1 MTSSSQKRHRT
12 RKGKE
17 PTEGHVVNPPPTTI
31 EEVLDYSR
39 YFTSKRKMMV
49 FEKKFHGRLVIT
61 SKAMHSPF
69 FAAPGF
75 EFQKLLNF
83 QHLQTFLGMK
93 LPYYEELVR
102 VFYTNLKITPLGEL
116 AIEICGKRV
125 HINEMD

>member
-1 MTSSSQKRHRT
+1 MT
-12 RKGKE
+12 
-17 PTEGHVVNPPPTTI
+17 
-31 EEVLDYSR
+31 
-39 YFTSKRKMMV
+39 V
-49 FEKKFHGRLVIT
+49 FEKEFHGRPVIT
-61 SKAMHSPF
+61 LKAMHSPF
-69 FAAPGF
+69 FATPGF

-93 LPYYEELVR
+93 LPYYKELVQ